1 MRIAFTYNL
10 QLSDSEEEA
19 EFDRPETV
27 AAIAVALRSL
37 GHEVEPVEVS
47 GPASRVVARLEAL
60 WPDLIFNTAEGTR
73 GRFREAFHPAL
84 FDRLGIPFTGSDAY
98 VCVLTLDKQLTKL
111 VVMGQGVLTPK
122 WKFLDARASVGDHG
136 LRFPIIAKPN
146 FEGSSMGI
154 TVDSVV
160 DNDDDLRRLVR
171 DLQTRFS
178 AGVLIE
184 EFIVGRDLVVPFLE
198 KASPETGGVL
208 APASYD
214 YLSDLTRD
222 RKYQLYDYELKTL
235 ASDTVTVKVPADI
248 TPAQSQ
254 RLIEVSRVVF
264 RSLGIRDLGRL
275 DFRLAD
281 SGELYFL
288 EANALPSLEA
298 GASIYESA
306 ALAGLG
312 SRAAV
317 LDAVVRSAAERFG
330 IPYKASRRSRPRAK
344 LKVGLTFN
352 LRRQLDRPDGVAED
366 EAEYDAPGTITAL
379 KEAIES
385 YGYEVIELEATPELS
400 SLLPASGVD
409 VVFNIAE
416 GFAGRTRESQVPA
429 LLELLGIPYTGSD
442 PTAISLAL
450 DKALAKRLVI
460 EAGLPTPPF
469 VIMASGKERL
479 PKGWTFPAI
488 VKPIAEGSSK
498 GVVAK
503 SVVNS
508 EAELR
513 ESARQMAAKYRQ
525 PVLAE
530 VFLPGREFTVALLG
544 EKRPRVL
551 PPLEILFT
559 DPTQQNPVYS
569 FDKKF
574 RGESVAYQT
583 PANVTPALQ
592 REIERVAR
600 GSFIALGCRDV
611 ARVDLRLDAEGR
623 VNFIE
628 CNPLPGLAP
637 GFSDLCVIA
646 AGAGMDY
653 RALVGEIMAPA
664 LRRLR
669 ERRKERNMAPVVT

>member
-1 MRIAFTYNL
+1 MRIAFTHNL

-27 AAIAVALRSL
+27 ATITSALRSL

-60 WPDLIFNTAEGTR
+60 NPDLIFNTAEGTR

-98 VCVLTLDKQLTKL
+98 VCALTLDKQLTKL
-111 VVMGQGVLTPK
+111 IVMGRGVVTPK
-122 WKFLDARASVGDHG
+122 WKFVDGRNPLGDHG
-136 LRFPIIAKPN
+136 LRFPVIAKPN

-160 DNDDDLRRLVR
+160 DNEDDLRRRVR
-171 DLQTRFS
+171 ELQTRFS

-184 EFIVGRDLVVPFLE
+184 EFIIGRDLVVPFLE
-198 KASPETGGVL
+198 KASPETSGVL
-208 APASYD
+208 APASYN
-214 YLSDLTRD
+214 YVSDFTRG
-222 RKYQLYDYELKTL
+222 RKYQLYDYELKTT
-235 ASDTVTVKVPADI
+235 ASDTVTVKVPAEI
-248 TPAQSQ
+248 TADQSE
-254 RLIEVSRVVF
+254 RLIKLARVAF
-264 RSLGIRDLGRL
+264 QSLGIRDLGRL

-281 SGELYFL
+281 TGELYFL

-312 SRAAV
+312 STAAV
-317 LDAVVRSAAERFG
+317 LDAVVRSAADRYG
-330 IPYKASRRSRPRAK
+330 IPYKHSRRTRLRAK

-352 LRRQLDRPDGVAED
+352 LRRQLDRPEGVLED
-366 EAEYDAPGTITAL
+366 EAEYDAPSTINAL
-379 KEAIES
+379 KDAIAS
-385 YGYEVIELEATPELS
+385 YGHDVVELEATAELP
-400 SLLPASGVD
+400 SLVPTSGVD
-409 VVFNIAE
+409 LVFNIAE

-460 EAGLPTPPF
+460 EAGLPTPLF
-469 VIMASGKERL
+469 LIMASGKERL

-503 SVVNS
+503 SVVES
-508 EAELR
+508 EGELR
-513 ESARQMAAKYRQ
+513 EAARQMAARYRQ

-559 DPTQQNPVYS
+559 DPAQQNPVYS

-583 PANVTPALQ
+583 PAHVTPALQ

-611 ARVDLRLDAEGR
+611 ARVDLRLDAQGR

-646 AGAGMDY
+646 EGAGMDY
-653 RALVGEIMAPA
+653 RTLVGEIMAPA

-669 ERRKERNMAPVVT
+669 EKRRERTLAPVT